1 MNELDAFLDK
11 LEKELNFLDHDAAR
25 DIREEIRSH
34 ILDSAEASGRP
45 VEEIVNAMGSPQDI
59 ARRYRDEFGAAD
71 ETPKQGIHV
80 DSAPDEEER
89 KERERCPGG
98 NGPWPKGCWGDRMH
112 SRHRPHGPWE
122 EMGRTFG
129 QMSREFGRMARDW
142 ARDAE
147 GSYEKQ
153 FREAGRQMRDFFK
166 DTFSSDEH
174 DEETREV
181 EFRYPKAK
189 ACRFDFTSAKISVKK
204 GSGENVI
211 LRVKLRGWNDGSAP
225 WKPQESRSGDSSLS
239 LTESLAC
246 PPFSAAFAKRVEI
259 EIPVGV
265 ESVELRS
272 ISGAIK
278 AEGIGASVKATS
290 ASGDIGLSGVSGEAS
305 CRSASGDI
313 RLSGVAGK
321 IDANAISGDIRL
333 SLNRGRLIEF
343 SSVSGTTRIYGDKL
357 GRSGS
362 VSGGEPPARL
372 STVSGDIEVGE
383 E

>member
-11 LEKELNFLDHDAAR
+11 LEKELGFLDHDTAR

-34 ILDSAEASGRP
+34 ILDSAEASGRS

-71 ETPKQGIHV
+71 QAPHQGIHV
-80 DSAPDEEER
+80 DFAPDEEEG
-89 KERERCPGG
+89 KEREGCPGG
-98 NGPWPKGCWGDRMH
+98 NGPWPNGCWGDRMH
-112 SRHRPHGPWE
+112 SRRRPHGPWE

-129 QMSREFGRMARDW
+129 RMGREFGRMARDW

-174 DEETREV
+174 DGETREV
-181 EFRYPKAK
+181 EFSYPKAK

-204 GSGENVI
+204 GSGENII
-211 LRVKLRGWNDGSAP
+211 LRVKLRGRSDGSAP
-225 WKPQESRSGDSSLS
+225 WKPQESRSGDASLS
-239 LTESLAC
+239 LTESFAC

-259 EIPVGV
+259 EIPDGV

-278 AEGIGASVKATS
+278 AEGMGVSVKATS
-290 ASGDIGLSGVSGEAS
+290 ASGDIVLSGVSGEAS
-305 CRSASGDI
+305 CRTASGDI
-313 RLSGVAGK
+313 RLSGIAGK
-321 IDANAISGDIRL
+321 IDANAISGDVRL
-333 SLNRGRLIEF
+333 SLNRGRLIEY
-343 SSVSGTTRIYGDKL
+343 SSVSGKVKIYGGKAV
-357 GRSGS
+357 GSGS
-362 VSGGEPPARL
+362 IPGGEPPARL
-372 STVSGDIEVGE
+372 RTVSGDIEVE
-383 E
+383 DE